1 MASTDV
7 RGILTAFNPSL
18 DFFAITAGDGR
29 VKIWDTLKG
38 QVHTEFADIT
48 STHSTATTLHHKSSI
63 NGHLALDYTCIKWFS
78 FEKKRKRKHI
88 SSLLVLGTGGGDVL
102 ALDVASAQLTWRLTD
117 CHPGGVRAIASS
129 ANVSSIYTA
138 GVDGMVCVIDFMT
151 GNLLEKFKA
160 STKPVSCMSVSPGI
174 YPSQLLY
181 KSSCFGG
188 RRRNQSELDICVCE
202 SKLKRASVNHDL
214 DESPICR
221 YITTVLITDLV
232 IASLLKSDGNT
243 LATAAAQLK
252 IFNCSNHKK
261 IQKFSGHPGS
271 VRCMLFTEDGKYVL
285 SSAVGERYVAVWRID
300 GAKKQSASCVLAMEH
315 PAVFLDSRCIDSGE
329 HDEAGICVL
338 AISEIGICY
347 LWFGNSIEELRNAKP
362 TKISLSLEDMPS
374 RNYKGA
380 LPAIYAAK
388 LQGIQ
393 KPASGQ
399 VFLVYGL
406 LVKPSFRKILVHSG
420 ADIKLNVSHD
430 GVLLPMSQSLVK
442 YKKGTNAQ
450 TATALDR
457 ANAEDALLPIPK
469 VFDSHEK
476 EKAFQN
482 SLDKDVIDDF
492 HRSSKD
498 DSVEI
503 EDDMAQ
509 SEIDVIC
516 MEDRMRSLGMISSE
530 SDYASNIELC
540 CKLLKGIDLE
550 ATIPVKKI
558 RAAVLSMKSTKAW
571 KLLEV
576 LLAAWKSRS
585 SSGKYILPWIYSI
598 LVNHD
603 LNHIPR
609 QYVTCTLNSLDKIT
623 NFRGATHQPLLQL
636 SGRLQLLTSQIEKA
650 SQTISHPVHELQ
662 MQESE
667 DEDEDEVEDEYYHEE
682 DDGSEMSTDD
692 ES

>member
-160 STKPVSCMSVSPGI
+160 STKPVSCMSVSP
-174 YPSQLLY
+174 
-181 KSSCFGG
+181 
-188 RRRNQSELDICVCE
+188 
-202 SKLKRASVNHDL
+202 
-214 DESPICR
+214 
-221 YITTVLITDLV
+221 
-232 IASLLKSDGNT
+232 DGNT

-261 IQKFSGHPGS
+261 IQKFSGHPVSLGS

-393 KPASGQ
+393 KPAFGQ

-540 CKLLKGIDLE
+540 GKLLKGIDLE

-667 DEDEDEVEDEYYHEE
+667 DEDEVEDEYYHEE

>member
-1 MASTDV
+1 MVEHLKVGSKASRQEASLFCVANGFPVGTLSLCKLQLLVGWGMASTDV

-18 DFFAITAGDGR
+18 DFFAITTGDGR
-29 VKIWDTLKG
+29 VK
-38 QVHTEFADIT
+38 VRSFSSFFYAFPFPSSTE
-48 STHSTATTLHHKSSI
+48 L
-63 NGHLALDYTCIKWFS
+63 
-78 FEKKRKRKHI
+78 
-88 SSLLVLGTGGGDVL
+88 
-102 ALDVASAQLTWRLTD
+102 
-117 CHPGGVRAIASS
+117 GVRVIASS

-160 STKPVSCMSVSPGI
+160 STKPVSCMSVSP
-174 YPSQLLY
+174 
-181 KSSCFGG
+181 
-188 RRRNQSELDICVCE
+188 
-202 SKLKRASVNHDL
+202 
-214 DESPICR
+214 
-221 YITTVLITDLV
+221 
-232 IASLLKSDGNT
+232 DGNT

-271 VRCMLFTEDGKYVL
+271 VRCMLFTEEGKYVL
-285 SSAVGERYVAVWRID
+285 SSAIGERYVAVWRIE

-329 HDEAGICVL
+329 HDEVGICVL
-338 AISEIGICY
+338 AISEIAICY
-347 LWFGNSIEELRNAKP
+347 LWFGNSIEELHNTKP

-469 VFDSHEK
+469 VFYSHEK

-482 SLDKDVIDDF
+482 SLGKDVIDDF

-503 EDDMAQ
+503 E
-509 SEIDVIC
+509 
-516 MEDRMRSLGMISSE
+516 GMISSE

-558 RAAVLSMKSTKAW
+558 RPAVLSMKSTKAW

-576 LLAAWKSRS
+576 LLAAWNSRS
-585 SSGKYILPWIYSI
+585 SSGKYILPWIYNI

-603 LNHIPR
+603 LNHIHR

-636 SGRLQLLTSQIEKA
+636 SGHLQLLTSQIDKA

-667 DEDEDEVEDEYYHEE
+667 DEDKDEVKDEYYHDE

>member
-7 RGILTAFNPSL
+7 RDILTAFNPSL

-29 VKIWDTLKG
+29 VKIWDTLRG

-78 FEKKRKRKHI
+78 FDKKRKRKHI

-102 ALDVASAQLTWRLTD
+102 ALDIASGQLTWRLTD

-129 ANVSSIYTA
+129 ANVSTIYTA
-138 GVDGMVCVIDFMT
+138 GADGMVCLIDFMT

-160 STKPVSCMSVSPGI
+160 STKPVSCMSVSP
-174 YPSQLLY
+174 
-181 KSSCFGG
+181 
-188 RRRNQSELDICVCE
+188 
-202 SKLKRASVNHDL
+202 
-214 DESPICR
+214 
-221 YITTVLITDLV
+221 
-232 IASLLKSDGNT
+232 DGKT

-271 VRCMLFTEDGKYVL
+271 VRCMVFTEDGKHIL
-285 SSAVGERYVAVWRID
+285 SSAVGERYVAVWRIE

-315 PAVFLDSRCIDSGE
+315 PAVFLDSRCIDSEE
-329 HDEAGICVL
+329 HDEAGISVL

-347 LWFGNSIEELRNAKP
+347 LWFGNSVEELRNAKP
-362 TKISLSLEDMPS
+362 TKISLSLEDVPS

-430 GVLLPMSQSLVK
+430 GVLLPMSQSLGK
-442 YKKGTNAQ
+442 SKKGTNAQ
-450 TATALDR
+450 TVTALDR

-476 EKAFQN
+476 EKAFQK
-482 SLDKDVIDDF
+482 SLDKDVIDDL

-498 DSVEI
+498 DSVEM

-530 SDYASNIELC
+530 SVYASNIELC

-550 ATIPVKKI
+550 ATVPMKKI
-558 RAAVLSMKSTKAW
+558 RAAVLSMKSTKAG

-576 LLAAWKSRS
+576 LLAAWESRS

-603 LNHIPR
+603 LSGIPQ
-609 QYVTCTLNSLDKIT
+609 QYVTRTLNSLDKIT

-636 SGRLQLLTSQIEKA
+636 SGRLQLLTSQIDKA
-650 SQTISHPVHELQ
+650 SQTISHSVHELQ

-667 DEDEDEVEDEYYHEE
+667 DEDEVEVEDEYYHEE
-682 DDGSEMSTDD
+682 DDSSEINWVPSCLFCG
-692 ES
+692 

>member
-1 MASTDV
+1 TRPERKLACFPLLLRTRTLPRFACDLRASFNCLTMASTDI

-29 VKIWDTLKG
+29 VKIWDALRG
-38 QVHTEFADIT
+38 QVQTEFADIT
-48 STHSTATTLHHKSSI
+48 STHSTTSHHKSI
-63 NGHLALDYTCIKWFS
+63 NGHLALDYTCIKWLS
-78 FEKKRKRKHI
+78 FERKRKRKHV
-88 SSLLVLGTGGGDVL
+88 SSLLVLGTGSGDVL
-102 ALDVASAQLTWRLTD
+102 ALDVAAGQLSWRITD

-129 ANVSSIYTA
+129 AKGSSIYTA
-138 GVDGMVCVIDFMT
+138 GADGMVCVIDFTT

-160 STKPVSCMSVSPGI
+160 STKAVSCMSVSP
-174 YPSQLLY
+174 
-181 KSSCFGG
+181 
-188 RRRNQSELDICVCE
+188 
-202 SKLKRASVNHDL
+202 
-214 DESPICR
+214 
-221 YITTVLITDLV
+221 
-232 IASLLKSDGNT
+232 DGKT

-271 VRCMLFTEDGKYVL
+271 VRCMVFTEDGKYIL

-300 GAKKQSASCVLAMEH
+300 GTKKQSASCVLAMEH
-315 PAVFLDSRCIDSGE
+315 PAVFLDSRCIDSEE
-329 HDEAGICVL
+329 HDETGICVL

-347 LWFGNSIEELRNAKP
+347 LWFGSSIDELRNAKP
-362 TKISLSLEDMPS
+362 TKISLSLEDMSS

-406 LVKPSFRKILVHSG
+406 LVKPSFRKIQVDSG
-420 ADIKLNVSHD
+420 MDVKLNVSHD

-442 YKKGTNAQ
+442 SKKGINAQ
-450 TATALDR
+450 TVTALDR

-476 EKAFQN
+476 EKAFKK
-482 SLDKDVIDDF
+482 SLDKDVIDDL
-492 HRSSKD
+492 HRSSKA
-498 DSVEI
+498 DSLEI

-509 SEIDVIC
+509 SEIEVIC
-516 MEDRMRSLGMISSE
+516 MEDRLRSLGMLSNESE
-530 SDYASNIELC
+530 YASNIELC
-540 CKLLKGIDLE
+540 SLVLKGIDLE
-550 ATIPVKKI
+550 AAVPVKKI
-558 RAAVLSMKSTKAW
+558 RASVLSMESSEAF

-576 LLAAWKSRS
+576 LLAEWLSRS

-598 LVNHD
+598 LVNHGHNVID
-603 LNHIPR
+603 
-609 QYVTCTLNSLDKIT
+609 QESVTRTLDSLEKIT
-623 NFRGATHQPLLQL
+623 NFRGAALQPLLQL
-636 SGRLQLLTSQIEKA
+636 SGRLQLVTSQIDKA
-650 SQTISHPVHELQ
+650 SQTISHSAHELQ
-662 MQESE
+662 TEESE
-667 DEDEDEVEDEYYHEE
+667 DEDEDEYYHEE
-682 DDGSEMSTDD
+682 EDDASEISSDD

>member
-1 MASTDV
+1 
-7 RGILTAFNPSL
+7 
-18 DFFAITAGDGR
+18 
-29 VKIWDTLKG
+29 
-38 QVHTEFADIT
+38 
-48 STHSTATTLHHKSSI
+48 
-63 NGHLALDYTCIKWFS
+63 
-78 FEKKRKRKHI
+78 
-88 SSLLVLGTGGGDVL
+88 
-102 ALDVASAQLTWRLTD
+102 
-117 CHPGGVRAIASS
+117 
-129 ANVSSIYTA
+129 
-138 GVDGMVCVIDFMT
+138 MVCVIDFMT

-160 STKPVSCMSVSPGI
+160 STKPVSCMSVSP
-174 YPSQLLY
+174 
-181 KSSCFGG
+181 
-188 RRRNQSELDICVCE
+188 
-202 SKLKRASVNHDL
+202 
-214 DESPICR
+214 
-221 YITTVLITDLV
+221 
-232 IASLLKSDGNT
+232 DGNT

-271 VRCMLFTEDGKYVL
+271 VRCMLFTEEGKYVL
-285 SSAVGERYVAVWRID
+285 SSAIGERYVAVWRIE

-329 HDEAGICVL
+329 HDEVGICVL
-338 AISEIGICY
+338 AISEIAICY
-347 LWFGNSIEELRNAKP
+347 LWFGNSIEELCNTKP
-362 TKISLSLEDMPS
+362 TKISLSLEGMPS

-457 ANAEDALLPIPK
+457 ANAEEALLPIPK

-503 EDDMAQ
+503 E
-509 SEIDVIC
+509 
-516 MEDRMRSLGMISSE
+516 
-530 SDYASNIELC
+530 
-540 CKLLKGIDLE
+540 GIDM
-550 ATIPVKKI
+550 IF
-558 RAAVLSMKSTKAW
+558 S
-571 KLLEV
+571 
-576 LLAAWKSRS
+576 
-585 SSGKYILPWIYSI
+585 
-598 LVNHD
+598 
-603 LNHIPR
+603 
-609 QYVTCTLNSLDKIT
+609 
-623 NFRGATHQPLLQL
+623 
-636 SGRLQLLTSQIEKA
+636 
-650 SQTISHPVHELQ
+650 
-662 MQESE
+662 
-667 DEDEDEVEDEYYHEE
+667 
-682 DDGSEMSTDD
+682 
-692 ES
+692 